1 MTDKKKKIVYAP
13 EEEAEQMPFVET
25 ELINVPE
32 GEADKIYDSVFGA
45 NDRRQFKTRLN
56 RGETKRGEQFKHSL
70 MRAERYHPD
79 YTRGLTLEQVE
90 DRIANGYINKAV
102 HSTAKT
108 YRNIFFTNIFTFFNL
123 LCVIVAAALVYV
135 DSYKD
140 LMFLFIMFAN
150 MIIGITTE
158 IRSKLAIDRLSLV
171 SAPMAFVIRNGE
183 QASISPQDVVLD
195 DIMFLES
202 GKHICADSIIVNGA
216 VDVNEAMLTGES
228 QLVKKHEGDV
238 LYAGS
243 FIAGGKCYARADK
256 IGNANY
262 IEGLTSYARKYR
274 KARSELIGTMKR
286 LIQVIGVLLLPLA
299 AMLVW
304 KNIGLTGDLQKTI
317 QNVSG
322 AIIGMIPAGMFFL
335 TSTAL
340 AVSGTRLSHNRV
352 LVQDMYCIEMLART
366 DVLCLDKTGT
376 ITDGTMRVSVVHDLR
391 RAPDIMLKD
400 IIGSMLAATGDSNQT
415 AAALVHHFGYSK
427 EYSSLVSVPFT
438 SERKYSAVNFEG
450 HGTYFL
456 GAPEFIMGELDKR
469 LEAIVGDKARQGLR
483 VLLLAHSPSDIRN
496 DKLPGSRRALAVI
509 AMEDHIRDD
518 ACTTIGWFRENGVA
532 VKVISGDNPQ
542 TVAEVA
548 RRAGIENSEQYISLD
563 GLSDREVVEIANQ
576 YTVFGRVTPEQKS
589 VLIRAIKAHGK
600 TVAMTGDGVNDI
612 LALKEADCSIAM
624 AAGSEAARKVSH
636 LVLMDSDFSNM
647 PKVVYE
653 GRKVINNIQKSASL
667 YLMKT
672 LFCILLT
679 IITLFMNIEYPF
691 RPGQMLLLEMFIIGA
706 PSLLLAFQS
715 NNNKIQGHFLTNVLR
730 NSIPSALT
738 LVLGYLALYVFSLN
752 VWVPP
757 DQMNA
762 MGVVV
767 ITFIGW
773 VILVRLCR
781 PFDLYRFA
789 VSVMS
794 VGLIALMLVF
804 MPSYFDIV
812 KLDLINMFIV
822 IIIVQSAYVVVS
834 CLTFLLKKLK
844 AT

>member
-1 MTDKKKKIVYAP
+1 MTDKKKKNDHITG
-13 EEEAEQMPFVET
+13 EEAEQMPFIESD
-25 ELINVPE
+25 IADSGKAE
-32 GEADKIYDSVFGA
+32 GDEIYNSVFGEQGSG
-45 NDRRQFKTRLN
+45 QFKVRPS
-56 RGETKRGEQFKHSL
+56 RKETKREEQFKQSL
-70 MRAERYHPD
+70 MRAKRYYPD
-79 YTRGLTLEQVE
+79 HLKGLTLEQLEERTV
-90 DRIANGYINKAV
+90 NGYVNKAV

-123 LCVIVAAALVYV
+123 LCVVVAAALVYV
-135 DSYKD
+135 NSYKD
-140 LMFLFIMFAN
+140 LMFLFIMGAN
-150 MIIGITTE
+150 MVIGIVTE
-158 IRSKLAIDRLSLV
+158 IRSKLAIDRLSLI
-171 SAPMAFVIRNGE
+171 SAPVAFVIRGGE
-183 QASISPQDVVLD
+183 QVSIPPQDVVLD

-228 QLVKKHEGDV
+228 QLVKKQEGDV

-299 AMLVW
+299 VMLIW
-304 KNIGLTGDLQKTI
+304 INNGLTGDLQKTI

-322 AIIGMIPAGMFFL
+322 AVIGMIPAGMFFL

-340 AVSGTRLSHNRV
+340 AVSGTRLSQNRV

-376 ITDGTMRVSVVHDLR
+376 ITDGTMRVSFVHDLR
-391 RAPDIMLKD
+391 RAPEFTLNDIL
-400 IIGSMLAATGDSNQT
+400 GSMLAATGDNNQT
-415 AAALVHHFGYSK
+415 ATALVSHFGYSK
-427 EYSSLVSVPFT
+427 EFTSLVSVPFT
-438 SERKYSAVNFEG
+438 SDRKFSAVNFED

-483 VLLLAHSPSDIRN
+483 VLLLAHSPSDIRGG
-496 DKLPGSRRALAVI
+496 KLPGSRRALAVI
-509 AMEDHIRDD
+509 ALEDHIRDD
-518 ACTTIGWFRENGVA
+518 ACSTIGWFKENGVA

-672 LFCILLT
+672 LFCILLAV
-679 IITLFMNIEYPF
+679 ITLFMNIEYPF
-691 RPGQMLLLEMFIIGA
+691 RPGQMLLLEMFVIGA

-715 NNNKIQGHFLTNVLR
+715 NNNKIQGHFLTNVLK

-738 LVLGYLALYVFSLN
+738 LVLGFLALYVFSLS
-752 VWVPP
+752 VAIPP
-757 DQMNA
+757 AQMNA
-762 MGVVV
+762 MGVIV

-789 VSVMS
+789 VCVMS
-794 VGLIALMLVF
+794 VGLIALMFVF

-812 KLDLINMFIV
+812 KLDMINMLIS
-822 IIIVQSAYVVVS
+822 IIIIQSAYVVVS